1 MDNLVLETVI
11 GLVFVFGTFAVLV
24 SLLTELIARF
34 IGLRG
39 EYLLRGIRTMVDGRS
54 HFKLSFGDLFA
65 RTPGE
70 PKPQAGEPPE
80 PYVTQLMQHPLIA
93 SSADKAEI
101 PGDAG
106 NATLTNALRRKLPS
120 YVSAR
125 SFARALTDVVI
136 PDATG
141 ATTMTQIRMALAGLP
156 AGHLRDSLQGLAK
169 AAGEDI
175 AAFRRSIE
183 DWYDDHMSRVSG
195 WYKRHTRWISLVIGA
210 VLVLAFNLNVV
221 QISRSLYTDQVVRGS
236 VVTEATQAA
245 KCTDKDPATCL
256 RDLRGQIDQVRGA
269 GLPIGWATVPAC
281 GAPVRCGWW
290 VQRGLASPGAG
301 LASGILSFLLVL
313 VGWVLM
319 VLTLLPGARFWF
331 DALSRLGSLRSTGP
345 KPSPAAATRTGS
357 G

>member
-54 HFKLSFGDLFA
+54 HFKLSMGDLFA
-65 RTPGE
+65 RTPGT
-70 PKPQAGEPPE
+70 PAPRAGEPPE
-80 PYVTQLMQHPLIA
+80 PYVTQLMRHPLIA

-101 PGDAG
+101 PGNAG
-106 NATLTNALRRKLPS
+106 NARLTNALRRRLPS

-125 SFARALTDVVI
+125 SFARALADVVI
-136 PDATG
+136 PDAAG
-141 ATTMTQIRMALAGLP
+141 ATTMDQIGTAVQGLP
-156 AGHLRDSLQGLAK
+156 ASHLRDSLQAIVK
-169 AAGEDI
+169 AAGDDI
-175 AAFRRSIE
+175 AAFRRGVE

-210 VLVLAFNLNVV
+210 LLVLAFNLNVA
-221 QISRSLYTDQVVRGS
+221 QMSRSLYTDQVLRGS

-256 RDLRGQIDQVRGA
+256 RDLRGQIDRVRGA
-269 GLPIGWATVPAC
+269 GLPIGWATVPDCA
-281 GAPVRCGWW
+281 APARCSWW
-290 VQRGLASPGAG
+290 EQRGLASPQASPAAG
-301 LASGILSFLLVL
+301 VLSFLLVL

-345 KPSPAAATRTGS
+345 KPSPAAASRNT
-357 G
+357 